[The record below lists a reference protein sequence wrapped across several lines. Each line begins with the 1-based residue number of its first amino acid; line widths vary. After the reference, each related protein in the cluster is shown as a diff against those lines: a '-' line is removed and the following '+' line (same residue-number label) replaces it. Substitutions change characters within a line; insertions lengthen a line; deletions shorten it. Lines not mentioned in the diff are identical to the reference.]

1 MAAPYT
7 LWAFWILL
15 DEQNRVLLVLRND
28 TPFWNLPWWGLESW
42 ETPREAAV
50 REIKEETGLEA
61 EVERLLGIY
70 AKEYKDDIVFLFLCK
85 KVWGSL
91 VLNDEAQAFE
101 RYEKDKLPE
110 NIFQNHKVRILDF
123 FSQSSGT
130 VTLKKHSQLLKR

>member
-1 MAAPYT
+1 MAASYT

-28 TPFWNLPWWGLESW
+28 IPFWNLPWWGLESW
-42 ETPREAAV
+42 ETPREAVV

-61 EVERLLGIY
+61 EVERLVGIY

-101 RYEKDKLPE
+101 RYEEDKLPE
-110 NIFQNHKVRILDF
+110 NIFQNHKVRISDF